1 MDSKLEKQRS
11 VIKLLLL
18 EGQKPCDIFQSLQK
32 SFFKA
37 CISRSTCYSWVSQFR
52 ERRTSM
58 RDKPRPGRSSS
69 FVCVEV
75 LRPSQPNEV
84 MSSAVSLPNHTFTGQ
99 A

>member
-1 MDSKLEKQRS
+1 MYDHYFSNFGSSPVPEDICKDSAIRHARVWRRRFLKVFPIQMH
-11 VIKLLLL
+11 
-18 EGQKPCDIFQSLQK
+18 
-32 SFFKA
+32 
-37 CISRSTCYSWVSQFR
+37 R
-52 ERRTSM
+52 EANLTL
-58 RDKPRPGRSSS
+58 P